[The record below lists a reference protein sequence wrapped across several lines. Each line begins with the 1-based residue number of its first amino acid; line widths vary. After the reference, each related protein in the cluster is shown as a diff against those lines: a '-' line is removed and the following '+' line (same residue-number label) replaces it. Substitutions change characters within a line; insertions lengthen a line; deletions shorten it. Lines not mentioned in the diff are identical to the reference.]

1 MCRKFYFIV
10 KIRADV
16 LSCTQLCE
24 QLHEMLEIQMASE
37 SLGRRVVRGG
47 PHEAGFVQMPQ
58 SEIQQEE
65 GFGETKI
72 KFEFVINT

>member
-1 MCRKFYFIV
+1 MFWAVHR
-10 KIRADV
+10 
-16 LSCTQLCE
+16 QLCE
-24 QLHEMLEIQMASE
+24 QLYDMLVIQMDSE
-37 SLGRRVVRGG
+37 SLGRRVVRSG

-65 GFGETKI
+65 GCGEIKI

>member
-1 MCRKFYFIV
+1 
-10 KIRADV
+10 
-16 LSCTQLCE
+16 
-24 QLHEMLEIQMASE
+24 MASE

-65 GFGETKI
+65 GFGKNQNKI
-72 KFEFVINT
+72 

>member
-1 MCRKFYFIV
+1 
-10 KIRADV
+10 
-16 LSCTQLCE
+16 
-24 QLHEMLEIQMASE
+24 MLEIQMDSE
-37 SLGRRVVRGG
+37 SLGRRVVRSG

-65 GFGETKI
+65 GCGETKI